1 MLPLCKR
8 LKDWQDPDFAQFHLG
23 VVLGLFDDL
32 RPPPK
37 WVFGSANPLADVL
50 NDLLQQLVRSGLLE
64 LNDDAQYRWAGE
76 RVRQLLT
83 EPKADEAL

>member
-1 MLPLCKR
+1 MLPLSKR

-32 RPPPK
+32 RPPPQ
-37 WVFGSANPLADVL
+37 WVFGSDNSLANAL
-50 NDLLQQLVRSGLLE
+50 NDLLQQFVKSGFLE
-64 LNDDAQYRWAGE
+64 LNDEAQYRWASE

-83 EPKADEAL
+83 EPESDETP